1 MEGHLSTTSTCE
13 AAEQR
18 QTPEEEEVWG
28 RSTLPSS
35 GGRRDDTEQAELL
48 WISAVNYSP
57 HPSDKAWAREPLF
70 LLMF

>member
-1 MEGHLSTTSTCE
+1 MEWRLSTTSTCE
-13 AAEQR
+13 AAQQR
-18 QTPEEEEVWG
+18 QTPEEDKVWD

-35 GGRRDDTEQAELL
+35 GGQRDDTEQAELL

-57 HPSDKAWAREPLF
+57 CPSDKAWACEPLF